1 MAENTRLPTQPR
13 DPFDRFD
20 EAISDPRLYEADQS
34 RYEQL
39 RYEPQPQYEE
49 QPQYEQPQY
58 EQPFALSYERTDVL
72 PEDLPAHEQVPL
84 FLSNYEEESHQQLS
98 EYAFASGDRRFGSG
112 GLKKARAGRIVTGV
126 AVVSAIA
133 AVLALFSI
141 DSTRAVI
148 FNASLGGGGSS
159 PPPAQLAAAVPEPA
173 QPQRIAA
180 PPLAAEPTGAE
191 VTAARRSPPNA
202 LASAS
207 PSRDEIAAAYQSA
220 LKGKVAVPEP
230 VAREAAREV
239 EVAAVTPAA
248 TVVAVAPAVREPVP
262 VTREAAPV
270 RRIDPDELAV
280 LLKRA
285 KSLLAI
291 GDITSARLLLERAA
305 DAQEAEAALMLA
317 GTYDPQVLGSQ
328 DLRSVTPDPVAAK
341 DPSYR
346 GRRHPH
352 PQVAA
357 LPNDPQIAPAGI
369 LPCQPNDH
377 RHDLLVQTAPVT
389 PLPGVGPPPG
399 DQLPMPPQQRP
410 WGHEQRSRPR
420 PSWQHPAER
429 SQQRPVSLRQPR
441 TSDLTLQHP

>member
-1 MAENTRLPTQPR
+1 MAENNRPAQSR

-39 RYEPQPQYEE
+39 RAQLRYEP

-58 EQPFALSYERTDVL
+58 EEPQYEQARYEQPFALSFDRTDVL
-72 PEDLPAHEQVPL
+72 PEELPPHEPVPL

-98 EYAFASGDRRFGSG
+98 EYTFAGGDRRFGSG

-126 AVVSAIA
+126 VVVSAIA

-148 FNASLGGGGSS
+148 FNASLGGGGGSA
-159 PPPAQLAAAVPEPA
+159 PPPVQLAVAQPEAP

-180 PPLAAEPTGAE
+180 PPLAAEPSGAE
-191 VTAARRSPPNA
+191 VAATRRAPPNA

-220 LKGKVAVPEP
+220 LKGKVAMPEP

-248 TVVAVAPAVREPVP
+248 PVVAVAPAVREPVP

-328 DLRSVTPDPVAAK
+328 DLRSITPDPAAARVWYQK
-341 DPSYR
+341 AAQLGSADAK
-346 GRRHPH
+346 RR
-352 PQVAA
+352 
-357 LPNDPQIAPAGI
+357 LG
-369 LPCQPNDH
+369 
-377 RHDLLVQTAPVT
+377 
-389 PLPGVGPPPG
+389 
-399 DQLPMPPQQRP
+399 QLQN
-410 WGHEQRSRPR
+410 
-420 PSWQHPAER
+420 
-429 SQQRPVSLRQPR
+429 
-441 TSDLTLQHP
+441 

>member
-20 EAISDPRLYEADQS
+20 EAISDPRLYEADQA
-34 RYEQL
+34 RYQQLREQL
-39 RYEPQPQYEE
+39 RYQPQPQYDQ

-58 EQPFALSYERTDVL
+58 EQPFALSFDRTDVQ
-72 PEDLPAHEQVPL
+72 PEEIPPHEQVPL

-98 EYAFASGDRRFGSG
+98 EYAFAGGDRRFGNG
-112 GLKKARAGRIVTGV
+112 GMKKARAGRIVTGV
-126 AVVSAIA
+126 VVVSAIA

-148 FNASLGGGGSS
+148 FNASLGGGGGSA
-159 PPPAQLAAAVPEPA
+159 PPPAQLAVAQPEAP

-180 PPLAAEPTGAE
+180 PPLAAEPSGAE
-191 VTAARRSPPNA
+191 VAAARRSPLTA

-207 PSRDEIAAAYQSA
+207 PSRDEIAAAYQTA

-239 EVAAVTPAA
+239 APATPAA
-248 TVVAVAPAVREPVP
+248 PVVALAPAVREPVP

-270 RRIDPDELAV
+270 RRIDPDELAA

-285 KSLLAI
+285 NSLLAI

-305 DAQEAEAALMLA
+305 DAQEADAALMLA

-328 DLRSVTPDPVAAK
+328 DLRSVTPDPAAARVWYQK
-341 DPSYR
+341 AAQLGSADA
-346 GRRHPH
+346 RRR
-352 PQVAA
+352 
-357 LPNDPQIAPAGI
+357 LG
-369 LPCQPNDH
+369 
-377 RHDLLVQTAPVT
+377 
-389 PLPGVGPPPG
+389 
-399 DQLPMPPQQRP
+399 QLQN
-410 WGHEQRSRPR
+410 
-420 PSWQHPAER
+420 
-429 SQQRPVSLRQPR
+429 
-441 TSDLTLQHP
+441 

>member
-1 MAENTRLPTQPR
+1 MAENNRPAQSR

-20 EAISDPRLYEADQS
+20 EAISDPRLYEAEQS
-34 RYEQL
+34 RYQQLREQL

-49 QPQYEQPQY
+49 QPQYEQP
-58 EQPFALSYERTDVL
+58 FALSFERTDVL
-72 PEDLPAHEQVPL
+72 PEELPPHEPVPL

-126 AVVSAIA
+126 VVVSAIA

-148 FNASLGGGGSS
+148 FNASLGGGGSA
-159 PPPAQLAAAVPEPA
+159 PPPAQLAAAVPEAP

-180 PPLAAEPTGAE
+180 PPLAAEPSGAE
-191 VTAARRSPPNA
+191 VAAARRSPPNA

-207 PSRDEIAAAYQSA
+207 PTRDEIAAAYQSA
-220 LKGKVAVPEP
+220 IKGKVAVPEP
-230 VAREAAREV
+230 AAREAAREV
-239 EVAAVTPAA
+239 AAVAPTAPVVAA
-248 TVVAVAPAVREPVP
+248 APAVREPVP

-328 DLRSVTPDPVAAK
+328 DLRSVTPDEAAARIWYQK
-341 DPSYR
+341 AAQLGSADAK
-346 GRRHPH
+346 RR
-352 PQVAA
+352 
-357 LPNDPQIAPAGI
+357 LG
-369 LPCQPNDH
+369 
-377 RHDLLVQTAPVT
+377 
-389 PLPGVGPPPG
+389 
-399 DQLPMPPQQRP
+399 QLQN
-410 WGHEQRSRPR
+410 
-420 PSWQHPAER
+420 
-429 SQQRPVSLRQPR
+429 
-441 TSDLTLQHP
+441 

>member
-1 MAENTRLPTQPR
+1 MVENTKPVQTR

-34 RYEQL
+34 RYQQLREQL
-39 RYEPQPQYEE
+39 RYEPQTQYE
-49 QPQYEQPQY
+49 QPQYERPQY
-58 EQPFALSYERTDVL
+58 EQPFALSVEPPEEL
-72 PEDLPAHEQVPL
+72 PPHEAVPL
-84 FLSNYEEESHQQLS
+84 FLANYEEESHQQLS
-98 EYAFASGDRRFGSG
+98 EYAFGGNRRFGSG

-126 AVVSAIA
+126 VVVSAIA

-148 FNASLGGGGSS
+148 FNASLGGGGGSA
-159 PPPAQLAAAVPEPA
+159 PPPVQLAAAVPEPA
-173 QPQRIAA
+173 LPQRIAA

-191 VTAARRSPPNA
+191 IAAARRTPPNA

-207 PSRDEIAAAYQSA
+207 PTRDEIAAAYQSA

-230 VAREAAREV
+230 VARDAAR

-248 TVVAVAPAVREPVP
+248 PVVAAVAPAVREPVP

-270 RRIDPDELAV
+270 RRIDPDELEA

-285 KSLLAI
+285 KGLLAI

-328 DLRSVTPDPVAAK
+328 DLRSVSPDPAAARVWYQK
-341 DPSYR
+341 AAQLGSADAK
-346 GRRHPH
+346 RR
-352 PQVAA
+352 
-357 LPNDPQIAPAGI
+357 LG
-369 LPCQPNDH
+369 
-377 RHDLLVQTAPVT
+377 
-389 PLPGVGPPPG
+389 
-399 DQLPMPPQQRP
+399 QLQN
-410 WGHEQRSRPR
+410 
-420 PSWQHPAER
+420 
-429 SQQRPVSLRQPR
+429 
-441 TSDLTLQHP
+441 

>member
-1 MAENTRLPTQPR
+1 MRSVGNITMAENNRPAQSR

-20 EAISDPRLYEADQS
+20 EAISDPRLYEADQA
-34 RYEQL
+34 RYEQLRAQL

-72 PEDLPAHEQVPL
+72 PEELPPHEQVPL

-98 EYAFASGDRRFGSG
+98 EYAFAGGDRRFGSG

-141 DSTRAVI
+141 NSTRAVI
-148 FNASLGGGGSS
+148 FNASLGGGGGSA

-173 QPQRIAA
+173 QPQRSIAA

-191 VTAARRSPPNA
+191 VAAARRSPPNA
-202 LASAS
+202 VASAS

-220 LKGKVAVPEP
+220 IKGNKVAVPEP
-230 VAREAAREV
+230 VAHEAAR
-239 EVAAVTPAA
+239 EVAAVTPTAP
-248 TVVAVAPAVREPVP
+248 VVAVAPAVREPVP
-262 VTREAAPV
+262 VTREAAPA
-270 RRIDPDELAV
+270 RRIDPDELAA

-285 KSLLAI
+285 KGLLAI

-317 GTYDPQVLGSQ
+317 GTYDPLVLGSQ
-328 DLRSVTPDPVAAK
+328 DLRSVTPDPAAARVWYEK
-341 DPSYR
+341 ASQLGSADAK
-346 GRRHPH
+346 RR
-352 PQVAA
+352 
-357 LPNDPQIAPAGI
+357 LG
-369 LPCQPNDH
+369 
-377 RHDLLVQTAPVT
+377 
-389 PLPGVGPPPG
+389 
-399 DQLPMPPQQRP
+399 QLQN
-410 WGHEQRSRPR
+410 
-420 PSWQHPAER
+420 
-429 SQQRPVSLRQPR
+429 
-441 TSDLTLQHP
+441 

>member
-1 MAENTRLPTQPR
+1 MAENTRPAQSR

-39 RYEPQPQYEE
+39 RAQLRYEPQHEPQPQYEQSQYE
-49 QPQYEQPQY
+49 PPQYEQPQY
-58 EQPFALSYERTDVL
+58 EQPFALSFERTDVL
-72 PEDLPAHEQVPL
+72 PEELPPHEAVPL

-98 EYAFASGDRRFGSG
+98 EYTFAGGNRRFGSG

-126 AVVSAIA
+126 VVVSAIA

-148 FNASLGGGGSS
+148 FNASLGGGGGSA
-159 PPPAQLAAAVPEPA
+159 PPPAQLAAAMPEPA
-173 QPQRIAA
+173 QPPRIAA

-191 VTAARRSPPNA
+191 VAAARRSPPNA

-207 PSRDEIAAAYQSA
+207 PSRDEIAAAYQCA
-220 LKGKVAVPEP
+220 LKGKVAAPEP
-230 VAREAAREV
+230 AARDAAREV
-239 EVAAVTPAA
+239 AAVAPAA
-248 TVVAVAPAVREPVP
+248 PVVVAVAPAVREPVP
-262 VTREAAPV
+262 VTREAVPA

-328 DLRSVTPDPVAAK
+328 DLRSVTPDADAARVWYQK
-341 DPSYR
+341 AAQMGSADAK
-346 GRRHPH
+346 RR
-352 PQVAA
+352 
-357 LPNDPQIAPAGI
+357 LG
-369 LPCQPNDH
+369 
-377 RHDLLVQTAPVT
+377 
-389 PLPGVGPPPG
+389 
-399 DQLPMPPQQRP
+399 QLQN
-410 WGHEQRSRPR
+410 
-420 PSWQHPAER
+420 
-429 SQQRPVSLRQPR
+429 
-441 TSDLTLQHP
+441 

>member
-1 MAENTRLPTQPR
+1 MAENNRPAQSR

-34 RYEQL
+34 RYDQLRAQL
-39 RYEPQPQYEE
+39 RYEPQPQYE
-49 QPQYEQPQY
+49 QPQYEEPQYEQARY
-58 EQPFALSYERTDVL
+58 EQPFALSFDRTDVL
-72 PEDLPAHEQVPL
+72 PEELPPHEPVPL

-98 EYAFASGDRRFGSG
+98 EYTFAGGDRRFGSG

-126 AVVSAIA
+126 VVVSAIA

-148 FNASLGGGGSS
+148 FNASLGGGGGSA

-191 VTAARRSPPNA
+191 VAAARRTSPNA

-328 DLRSVTPDPVAAK
+328 DLRSITPDPAAAK
-341 DPSYR
+341 VWYQKAAQLGSADAK
-346 GRRHPH
+346 RR
-352 PQVAA
+352 
-357 LPNDPQIAPAGI
+357 LG
-369 LPCQPNDH
+369 
-377 RHDLLVQTAPVT
+377 
-389 PLPGVGPPPG
+389 
-399 DQLPMPPQQRP
+399 QLN
-410 WGHEQRSRPR
+410 
-420 PSWQHPAER
+420 
-429 SQQRPVSLRQPR
+429 
-441 TSDLTLQHP
+441 